1 MSLGFRSEVHYDAK
15 KDTTFLTS
23 DSPDFSSQLRVDFPR
38 GSEQDTAVRS
48 LLKDQGE
55 VSFVSDTVR
64 LSTMGRAGQF
74 GVLGDGTESECT
86 YDNIKNLFLI
96 GKEGSGILNLVR
108 NYLLRAVVNQA
119 KVYAINAPADFYGAE
134 EYFDM
139 DEDVVLV
146 NSDTYTDWTGLKEW
160 IEVDLD
166 TDEEVLLLVHQNKA
180 WDELSFE
187 AKRFF
192 STLEGHRNLRM
203 LTFSNEVD
211 YGNIF
216 SDVNSE
222 DQFWFIGS
230 TADLDERVTGFIGS
244 VEHHVAKFFMND
256 RTDIPH
262 QNPRGVLWLSRD
274 EDDYERI
281 VTYLVPRTMWNV
293 AVQ

>member
-23 DSPDFSSQLRVDFPR
+23 DSPDFSSQLRVDFAR
-38 GSEQDTAVRS
+38 GSEQDTGVRS
-48 LLKDQGE
+48 LLEDQGE
-55 VSFVSDTVR
+55 VSFVRDTVR
-64 LSTMGRAGQF
+64 LSTIGRAGQF
-74 GVLGDGTESECT
+74 GVLSDGTESECT

-119 KVYAINAPADFYGAE
+119 KVYAVNAPQDFYGAE

-139 DEDVVLV
+139 DGDVVLV
-146 NSDTYTDWTGLKEW
+146 NSDTYTDWTDLKEW

-166 TDEEVLLLVHQNKA
+166 TGDEVLLLVHQNKA
-180 WDELSFE
+180 WDELSSE

-203 LTFSNEVD
+203 LTFTTEVH
-211 YGNIF
+211 Y
-216 SDVNSE
+216 SDLLSDDSVGY
-222 DQFWFIGS
+222 QYWFIGS
-230 TADLDERVTGFIGS
+230 TADLDERVSGFIGS
-244 VEHHVAKFFMND
+244 LEKPVVDYIMHD

-293 AVQ
+293 AIQ